1 MRKMRL
7 PIYIIV
13 GLAMTWAIASVIPH
27 RVETAA
33 AQPARGGFSSYDLS
47 VPPIM
52 PVAAYDTH

>member
-1 MRKMRL
+1 MRKMRFSV
-7 PIYIIV
+7 YIIV
-13 GLAMTWAIASVIPH
+13 GLAMAWAIARAIPH

-33 AQPARGGFSSYDLS
+33 AQPAGSGFSSYDLS